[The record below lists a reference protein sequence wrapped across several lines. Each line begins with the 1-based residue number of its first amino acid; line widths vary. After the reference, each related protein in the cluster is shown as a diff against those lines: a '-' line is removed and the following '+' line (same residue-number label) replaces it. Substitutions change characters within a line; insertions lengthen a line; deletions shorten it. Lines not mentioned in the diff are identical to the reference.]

1 MLHKAFLDVA
11 QFWHACFDIKTMPV
25 RRLYPSEVFRRILIQ
40 TRSGDSLI
48 WLPPQEG
55 DKQI

>member
-55 DKQI
+55 G